1 MSGSGI
7 SLSLQLGCGRA
18 ATSSG
23 RLSSSGPAAFNNQ
36 ISLDFDGL
44 DDYVETNSNFQ
55 STFQSNYTFSFWCK
69 LDNTSST
76 QFFLSA
82 NNGPSTD
89 RVACFLSGG
98 RIALFGTSNG
108 KGTASIFDTSGT
120 TLSNW
125 FHVVGRFEQ
134 SGSSVIKSLY
144 VNGFK
149 RATATQSPMT
159 LSEYGTVNSPVEVYV
174 GARNL
179 NGSSGF
185 FTNGLIDEV
194 AIFPSALSD
203 GGVSAGNSAANSA
216 GGQVATLYNGGVP
229 GDISSLNPVAWFRM
243 GDSDGGSGDTITNAA
258 PASSSNNINASIIN
272 GTQGNTTPTYSS
284 SVPS

>member
-7 SLSLQLGCGRA
+7 SLSLQLGGGRA

-23 RLSSSGPAAFNNQ
+23 RLPSSGAAAFSNAF
-36 ISLDFDGL
+36 SLDFDGT

-76 QFFLSA
+76 QFFFSA
-82 NNGPSTD
+82 NNGPNTD

-98 RIALFGTSNG
+98 KVALFGTSNG
-108 KGTASIFDTSGT
+108 KGTT
-120 TLSNW
+120 TITDPSSTNLSNW

-134 SGSSVIKSLY
+134 SGSNVVKTLF
-144 VNGFK
+144 VNGDK
-149 RATATQSPMT
+149 SATRTQEMT
-159 LSEYGTVNSPVEVYV
+159 LSQYGTVNSPVNVYV
-174 GARNL
+174 GARNYG
-179 NGSSGF
+179 GSAGF

-203 GGVSAGNSAANSA
+203 GGVSVSSTA
-216 GGQVATLYNGGVP
+216 GGQIATLYNGGVP
-229 GDISSLNPVAWFRM
+229 GDISSLSPVAWFRM

-272 GTQGNTTPTYSS
+272 GSHGNTSPNYSS